1 MRIDGNCSFFIF
13 VSLFLN
19 FEIGQMYIILLC
31 SVGCFMCI
39 FESRPGSGVPDRE
52 EVDAE
57 LEALSGAAWQPASAL
72 RCGLIPSR
80 SAISTWSAGWM

>member
-1 MRIDGNCSFFIF
+1 MSFC
-13 VSLFLN
+13 FLAIN
-19 FEIGQMYIILLC
+19 
-31 SVGCFMCI
+31 SVI
-39 FESRPGSGVPDRE
+39 ATTIVPGSGVPARE

-57 LEALSGAAWQPASAL
+57 LEALSGPVWQPASAR